1 VKTFAC
7 DFSKWTSERLRRE
20 LIFHENDRGTE
31 NVDEEYRRMFLVHK
45 ITAELQRRGEHVEM
59 SAHDQCSGAAGSR
72 SAARAG
78 RK

>member
-1 VKTFAC
+1 MLIEGWMGTEEGGLVKTFAC

-59 SAHDQCSGAAGSR
+59 FCP
-72 SAARAG
+72 
-78 RK
+78 